1 MHFLQ
6 ANRIHPNTALLHPF
20 VTLAHLVDFAR
31 CDNVKASVQMMEVC
45 RRALPDHHSSSGQA
59 VLVPATNANVTL
71 AFNNQVFIYIIN
83 NSKINQ
89 NYSHL
94 FNLNFV
100 VSVI

>member
-1 MHFLQ
+1 MYFIIHAFFILLKLLFLQ

-71 AFNNQVFIYIIN
+71 AFNNQV
-83 NSKINQ
+83 
-89 NYSHL
+89 
-94 FNLNFV
+94 
-100 VSVI
+100 

>member
-1 MHFLQ
+1 MFLKYFIKAIYFLQ

-71 AFNNQVFIYIIN
+71 AFNNQVLYICI
-83 NSKINQ
+83 
-89 NYSHL
+89 H
-94 FNLNFV
+94 F
-100 VSVI
+100 